1 MEESLEESFDTE
13 KSTKK
18 IKNKKLKYINLT
30 ICFLIVHNAGILYQK
45 YLEKS
50 KLGEVPCTKNIFL
63 YFEDICL
70 KLFIIILLC
79 KKINIWLFICS
90 SLYFF
95 IGLVMS
101 FYLIIILFD
110 DRYRSDKNDD
120 NGYIYLIIIYIT
132 NIAFFFFEGYLL
144 FLCSEFIEKEKKRV
158 YRKKF
163 GYQNK

>member
-1 MEESLEESFDTE
+1 MDGSLEESFDTE
-13 KSTKK
+13 KTSKN
-18 IKNKKLKYINLT
+18 IKTKKLKYINLT
-30 ICFLIVHNAGILYQK
+30 IFFLLVHNVGIFYQK
-45 YLEKS
+45 HLEYSYLRAPEI
-50 KLGEVPCTKNIFL
+50 KNIFL

-70 KLFIIILLC
+70 KIFIIILLC

-95 IGLVMS
+95 IGLLMS
-101 FYLIIILFD
+101 FYLTIILFD
-110 DRYRSDKNDD
+110 DKYRLDTKDD
-120 NGYIYLIIIYIT
+120 NDYIYLVIIYIA
-132 NIAFFFFEGYLL
+132 NIALFFIEGYLL

>member
-1 MEESLEESFDTE
+1 MEESLDESLETE
-13 KSTKK
+13 TTSKNIS
-18 IKNKKLKYINLT
+18 NKKLKYINLT
-30 ICFLIVHNAGILYQK
+30 IFFLIVHNVGIFYQK
-45 YLEKS
+45 YLERS
-50 KLGEVPCTKNIFL
+50 YLRAPEIKNIFL

-70 KLFIIILLC
+70 KIFIVFLLC
-79 KKINIWLFICS
+79 KKNNIWLFICS

-110 DRYRSDKNDD
+110 NKYHLDKNDD
-120 NGYIYLIIIYIT
+120 KDYIYFIIIYIA
-132 NIAFFFFEGYLL
+132 NIVLFFFEGYLV
-144 FLCSEFIEKEKKRV
+144 FLCSELIEKEKRRV

>member
-13 KSTKK
+13 KTSKK
-18 IKNKKLKYINLT
+18 IKTKKLKYINIT
-30 ICFLIVHNAGILYQK
+30 IFFLIIHNIGIFYQK
-45 YLEKS
+45 HLEYSYLRAPEI
-50 KLGEVPCTKNIFL
+50 KNIFL

-79 KKINIWLFICS
+79 KKNIIWLFICS

-95 IGLVMS
+95 IGLVMI
-101 FYLIIILFD
+101 FYLIIILFED
-110 DRYRSDKNDD
+110 KYRLDKNDD
-120 NGYIYLIIIYIT
+120 SDYIYLVIIYIT
-132 NIAFFFFEGYLL
+132 NIAFFFIEGYLL